1 MRANAER
8 GDAARPYP
16 ATDSPAIWTIS
27 PTAAAIGTSHS
38 SIPALVLFALMEW
51 GHQHVLHSASPIAL
65 VDSASG
71 ETVHP
76 GFVTASGSVASPSA
90 LQIVKAGTHAET

>member
-1 MRANAER
+1 MDDKAHR
-8 GDAARPYP
+8 GGGGHRHQPQQYPGAGAVRP
-16 ATDSPAIWTIS
+16 D
-27 PTAAAIGTSHS
+27 G
-38 SIPALVLFALMEW
+38 M
-51 GHQHVLHSASPIAL
+51 GHQHVLHSASHIAL

-90 LQIVKAGTHAET
+90 LQIVKAGTLAET

>member
-1 MRANAER
+1 
-8 GDAARPYP
+8 
-16 ATDSPAIWTIS
+16 
-27 PTAAAIGTSHS
+27 
-38 SIPALVLFALMEW
+38 MEW
-51 GHQHVLHSASPIAL
+51 GHQHVLHSASHIAL

>member
-1 MRANAER
+1 MVVSGLLVLALVSRCWKPLAV
-8 GDAARPYP
+8 
-16 ATDSPAIWTIS
+16 
-27 PTAAAIGTSHS
+27 
-38 SIPALVLFALMEW
+38 ALVLFALMEW